1 MEAIVA
7 GNVQRAVYVAAVD
20 ARRLVV
26 EWRSAEACDQVYSDS
41 VCLQCASLQAARE

>member
-20 ARRLVV
+20 ARRLV